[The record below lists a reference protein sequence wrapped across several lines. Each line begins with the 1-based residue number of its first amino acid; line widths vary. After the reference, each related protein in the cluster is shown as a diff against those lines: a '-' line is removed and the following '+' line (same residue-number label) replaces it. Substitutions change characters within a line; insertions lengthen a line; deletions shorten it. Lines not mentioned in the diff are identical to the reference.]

1 MKRSEISSNTGL
13 LFTSLLLIVASTQV
27 VLAASSIQTDDGM
40 VPYTEYTPSAY
51 TLEPSEVAEIRAR
64 VLRKCAIRS
73 TGRDEQL
80 PWYFNYEFGQE
91 LVAAGDTQRGLDALI
106 LAANQRQTSQRNSR
120 MYGMWYTNYLPYYR
134 IAQAHSQLGNWA
146 CAMDAIRLSN
156 QNTEFTRSDRGY
168 EAYSDLQKMIQLN
181 AQPDT

>member
-1 MKRSEISSNTGL
+1 MNRLVTPSLSATLATGL
-13 LFTSLLLIVASTQV
+13 LLMMCSLEGAT
-27 VLAASSIQTDDGM
+27 AATTIQSEDTVRYTD
-40 VPYTEYTPSAY
+40 YTPSAY
-51 TLEPSEVAEIRAR
+51 TLEAHEVDEIRAR

-73 TGRDEQL
+73 TGLDEQL

-91 LVAAGDTQRGLDALI
+91 LMAAGDVQRGLDALI
-106 LAANQRQTSQRNSR
+106 LAANQRQVSQRNSR

-156 QNTEFTRSDRGY
+156 QHAEFSRTDRGY
-168 EAYSDLQKMIQLN
+168 QDFSDLEKMILLN
-181 AQPDT
+181 AQPDS